1 VSFYLSEPQVQEE
14 RNEHAATTDDEL
26 FSQVETITQ
35 PSNSSAKA
43 ARASWRGTLSLNLPS
58 LGLGSVEYHLRAAK
72 VHGDLKQV
80 EFHRVETD
88 TGREVVVREVPKL
101 YRYSQGPDGEKQDY
115 QEIPYDETKEKVRY
129 GEYHVTAKN
138 ERRFFLKDEL
148 ETEGKWIEVHPSKI
162 ADKQTEDDEEIQA
175 FERTTKILVEP
186 DDFVPRERLTE
197 YKFKDFYLL
206 SADTDKKV
214 RESTERVRQLARH
227 LLDKQSA
234 LVAFFS
240 WGRGYQYYTA
250 VIFPYER
257 GSDGR
262 LWLLMGL
269 SEGVLRLDEAW
280 SLEANPESAAAEPL
294 PFATA
299 RKKKTPKVSI
309 SK

>member
-1 VSFYLSEPQVQEE
+1 MSESYEPKS
-14 RNEHAATTDDEL
+14 ADDDL
-26 FSQVETITQ
+26 FSQVEASMH
-35 PSNSSAKA
+35 PSSSFAKP

-80 EFHRVETD
+80 EFHRVETE
-88 TGREVVVREVPKL
+88 TGKEVVTREVPKL
-101 YRYSQGPDGEKQDY
+101 YRYKLGPDGERQEY
-115 QEIPYDETKEKVRY
+115 QEIPYEETREKVRY
-129 GEYHVTAKN
+129 DDYHVTAKN
-138 ERRFFLKDEL
+138 ERRYFLKDEL
-148 ETEGKWIEVHPSKI
+148 ESEGKWVEVPPSKV
-162 ADKQTEDDEEIQA
+162 ADKQTEDDEEIQQ
-175 FERTTKILVEP
+175 FERTTKIQVEQ
-186 DDFVPRERLTE
+186 DGFVPRERLTE

-227 LLDKQSA
+227 LLEKQSA

-240 WGRGYQYYTA
+240 WGTGYQYYTA

-257 GSDGR
+257 SSDGK

-269 SEGVLRLDEAW
+269 SEGVLQFDEAW
-280 SLEANPESAAAEPL
+280 SLEAKPEVAKAEPL
-294 PFATA
+294 PLATA